1 MSAVKVTGRP
11 KPLLRFLFNIAIKSG
26 IGKSSAFWT
35 VVWRKL
41 RVSGIL
47 SVRISRYRA
56 VSADSRFALVVAGVV
71 AAAVTLTAPTLT
83 AATISDN
90 SNPRVSTRLIIL
102 FILVSP
108 LPIRSMFDVRTHLR
122 HWRNSIYL
130 YESRMGTILLFR

>member
-1 MSAVKVTGRP
+1 MSAAKVTGRP
-11 KPLLRFLFNIAIKSG
+11 NPLLRFLFNIAIKSG

-47 SVRISRYRA
+47 SVRISRYRG
-56 VSADSRFALVVAGVV
+56 VWGDSIFVLGGGGGV
-71 AAAVTLTAPTLT
+71 AAAVTLPAPRLT

-102 FILVSP
+102 FILFSP
-108 LPIRSMFDVRTHLR
+108 LPIRSMFHVPTHLR
-122 HWRNSIYL
+122 RWRNSIYP